1 MIPSVFVTG
10 TDTDVGKTF
19 VAAGLAA
26 ALARRGVDVG
36 VMKPV
41 ASGAVRGTSPDARI
55 LRSAARVDD
64 PLSLI
69 NPICLAPPLAP
80 SVAARLSRR
89 RIDLGLVW
97 SAFRR
102 LRARHACLV
111 VEGIGGLMVPIR
123 DRYPVARLVR
133 RLGLPLLVVTRPSLG
148 TLNHTALT
156 VEIARRFG
164 LRVLGLVINHSRP
177 GPIGLAERT
186 NKAALVREC
195 RTPVLGEIRYGA
207 APEAFDT
214 VLGRLARLGRSL

>member
-1 MIPSVFVTG
+1 
-10 TDTDVGKTF
+10 
-19 VAAGLAA
+19 
-26 ALARRGVDVG
+26 
-36 VMKPV
+36 
-41 ASGAVRGTSPDARI
+41 
-55 LRSAARVDD
+55 
-64 PLSLI
+64 
-69 NPICLAPPLAP
+69 
-80 SVAARLSRR
+80 
-89 RIDLGLVW
+89 
-97 SAFRR
+97 
-102 LRARHACLV
+102 
-111 VEGIGGLMVPIR
+111 MVPIR